1 MSEIKLARI
10 VNKSLVGEVEHAVLQ
25 NVETNTTFEF
35 SKIIGENITD
45 GDMEHPTI
53 KRILAN
59 GHIVNITF
67 DENDNVTLHF

>member
-10 VNKSLVGEVEHAVLQ
+10 VNKSLVGEAENAVLQ
-25 NVETNTTFEF
+25 NVETNSTFEF

-59 GHIVNITF
+59 GHTVNITF
-67 DENDNVTLHF
+67 DESDNVTLHF

>member
-10 VNKSLVGEVEHAVLQ
+10 VNKSLVGEAEHAVLQ
-25 NVETNTTFEF
+25 NVETNKTFEF
-35 SKIIGENITD
+35 SKVIGENITD

-59 GHIVNITF
+59 GHTVNITF